1 MGLGIR
7 VSQHITLKVTSVIC
21 WVEIEEKRWNWC

>member
-21 WVEIEEKRWNWC
+21 WVEIEEKR